1 MNLSKFAVKRPV
13 TITMMILI
21 VILFGTV
28 SLTGLPID
36 LYPEIEVPVAI
47 VATSY
52 SGAGPQEIENLITK
66 KIEGAIAT
74 VGNIDTVNSVSSQG
88 SSIVIAQF
96 DYGTNMDFAS
106 LEMREKV
113 DLIKGTLPDDAS
125 QPMVMRIDPNAMP
138 IIQIA
143 ISNHGDLASI
153 QSLVEDTFQQ
163 RFERLDGVASVDIGG
178 GLVNEVKVTV
188 DPWKLSNYGLS
199 MNQLNQLL
207 SSNNMNFPGGVV
219 QNGEQ
224 ELTIRIVG
232 EFDTIDEIK
241 NMPLTLNTGSVILL
255 EDIANIEFTY
265 QDVSAISRVNSKDS
279 ISMSI
284 KKQSGKNTVQVADK
298 VNREVE
304 KIKEEYPDVEINV
317 VLDTSTFIKDSIH
330 NVVDNVVMGSLF
342 AILVLYIFLKNIRT
356 TLIIGVSIPISLIT
370 SFILLYLKG
379 ITLNMMTLGGL
390 ALAVGMLVDSAIVVL
405 ENIYRFRVNGYSRK
419 EAAIQGASE
428 VGMSIT
434 ASTLTTIAVFLPIVF
449 IEGMVGILFKDFAL
463 TVTLSLVAS
472 LVVALTF
479 IPMLSSE
486 ILKVDTEQ
494 EGEKKKKIRFIYDI
508 FDKLFYKVE
517 NKYKRLLGFCLR
529 HRKTTIITS
538 VFIFFV
544 SIASLANVGMEFFP
558 TTDEGSISI
567 NVTLPLGSKLDQV
580 NDVIQVIEDKL
591 TEVPEIDVV
600 FANVGTGSMMT
611 GNSSNSGSVY
621 INLVKLEER
630 DRSTGKVA
638 EEIRKMVKDI
648 PGAEISVQ
656 EGSSM
661 SMTGS
666 SDPISI
672 KIKGSELEVLEQI
685 SNDFKHIIESV
696 EGTRD
701 VKTSLSE
708 AVPELEIIINKEN
721 AAMYG
726 LTASQIASAIRSGA
740 SGVTATKY
748 KNQGDEIDVVVKAF
762 DDITDSIDNLR
773 QLDITTPIGVN
784 ISLSQVADFSIV
796 KGPIS
801 INRENQERVVTVTSQ
816 IVDRDLSSVIRE
828 IDKEL
833 KEYSFPNGYYYDI
846 GGENEQMLEAF
857 QQLLLALGI
866 AIILIYMIMAAQ
878 FESLIHPF
886 IIMFTIPLAFAGG
899 ALALFITRTAFGVT
913 AFIGVIMLS
922 GIVVNNGIVLI
933 DYINILRREGKEKIE
948 AITIAGPIRLRPIL
962 MTTLTTV
969 LGLVPLALGIGEGAE
984 VQAPMAIVVIGGLL
998 FSTILTLLFVPVLY
1012 AAFDNIASSFKSKLK
1027 RKKGRGVQV

>member
-1 MNLSKFAVKRPV
+1 
-13 TITMMILI
+13 MILI

-486 ILKVDTEQ
+486 ILKVDTKQ
-494 EGEKKKKIRFIYDI
+494 EGEKKKKLRFIYDI

-517 NKYKRLLGFCLR
+517 NKYKRLLGFCLQ

-538 VFIFFV
+538 ILIFFV

-580 NDVIQVIEDKL
+580 NDVVQVIEDKL

-611 GNSSNSGSVY
+611 GNSSNSGSVS